1 MQEILQRAYSYASKY
16 LDRGRVA
23 DYIPELSKED
33 KNNLAGVIIDKD
45 KEIYKIGLYDYKF
58 SIQSIAKVAIYLCVL
73 ETCGFEEIKKH
84 VGVKPSSK
92 SFNSIIELELSNKRI
107 PVNPFI
113 NAGAIVC
120 TSLLQKKYGEDTF
133 GVILSKLRLLADNE
147 NLNYSDLIFNSEKR
161 TSYANRALANLMLS
175 HNIISRKLN
184 IEEFLDSYF
193 KSCSV
198 MVSTLDLAK
207 MSYTLSED
215 GVNYSGENVLSSEN
229 ARIIR
234 TLMAT
239 CGTYDYSGEFA
250 IRIGVPAKSG
260 VGGGIMTAFMNKFG
274 LATYC
279 PGLDSHGNSYSGMR
293 FLNSVSDDL
302 NLKIY

>member
-1 MQEILQRAYSYASKY
+1 MQEILKRAYSYASDY
-16 LDRGRVA
+16 LDQGIVA
-23 DYIPELSKED
+23 DYIPELGKED
-33 KNNLAGVIIDKD
+33 RNNLAGVLIDKD
-45 KEIYKIGLYDYKF
+45 KEIYKIGLHDYKF
-58 SIQSIAKVAIYLCVL
+58 SIQSISKIAIYLCVL
-73 ETCGFEEIKKH
+73 ETCGFEEIKRY
-84 VGVKPSSK
+84 VGVKPTSK
-92 SFNSIIELELSNKRI
+92 PFNSIIELELSNKRI

-120 TSLLQKKYGEDTF
+120 TSLLQKKYGKDTF
-133 GVILSKLRLLADNE
+133 DVILNKLMLLTDNE
-147 NLNYSDLIFNSEKR
+147 NLDYSNSIFNSEKK

-175 HNIISRKLN
+175 HNIISRELD
-184 IEEFLDSYF
+184 IDEFLDSYF

-207 MSYTLSED
+207 MSYALSED
-215 GVNYSGENVLSSEN
+215 GINYSGKSVLSFEN

-250 IRIGVPAKSG
+250 MRIGVPAKSG
-260 VGGGIMTAFMNKFG
+260 VGGGIVTAFINKFG

-279 PGLDSHGNSYSGMR
+279 PGLDSHGNSYCGMR